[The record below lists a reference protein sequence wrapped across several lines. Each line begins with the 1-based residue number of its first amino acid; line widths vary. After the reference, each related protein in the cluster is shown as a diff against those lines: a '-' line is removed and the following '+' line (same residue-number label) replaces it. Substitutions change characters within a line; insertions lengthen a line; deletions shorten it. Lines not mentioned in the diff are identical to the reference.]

1 MFHVKHFILKLV
13 KRGLSVRERDVKM
26 ALFGTL
32 VNGAFIIV
40 GSLLGLLFTKI
51 PERYK
56 ETVMH
61 GIGLAVILIGLQM
74 AFSTQVIVVVLLSL
88 LSGAIIGE
96 LLNVE
101 ARLNQL
107 GNSIG
112 SKFKTKSGTESFSQG
127 FVTASLIFV
136 VGAMA
141 IIGAL
146 DSGIRGDHEVLIT
159 KGIIDGFTALV
170 LTTTLG
176 VGVILSVVPVIL
188 YQGTIALLATQ
199 IERFIPDAFLNGLI
213 VELTAVGGLLIVA
226 IGLNMLKIIKIRIG
240 NLLPSIITVGLVYYI
255 YQLF

>member
-1 MFHVKHFILKLV
+1 
-13 KRGLSVRERDVKM
+13 M
-26 ALFGTL
+26 ALYGTL
-32 VNGAFIIV
+32 VNGGLIII
-40 GSLLGLLFTKI
+40 GSLLGLLFTRI

-61 GIGLAVILIGLQM
+61 GIGLAVVLIGLQM
-74 AFSTQVIVVVLLSL
+74 AFATEVIIVVLLSL

-96 LLNVE
+96 LFNVE
-101 ARLNQL
+101 HKLNQF
-107 GNSIG
+107 GDWIG
-112 SKFKTKSGTESFSQG
+112 SKFKTKNNNSTVSQG

-146 DSGIRGDHEVLIT
+146 DSGIRGDHEILIT
-159 KGIIDGFTALV
+159 KGILDGFVALV

-176 VGVILSVVPVIL
+176 FGVALSVLPVML
-188 YQGTIALLATQ
+188 YQGSIALLATQ
-199 IERFIPDAFLNGLI
+199 IERWIPDYFLNGLI

-226 IGLNMLKIIKIRIG
+226 IGLNMLKIVQIRIG
-240 NLLPSIITVGLVYYI
+240 NLLPSIVTVGIVYYI

>member
-1 MFHVKHFILKLV
+1 
-13 KRGLSVRERDVKM
+13 M

-32 VNGAFIIV
+32 VNGALIII
-40 GSLLGLLFTKI
+40 GSLLGLVFTKI

-61 GIGLAVILIGLQM
+61 GIALAIMLIGLQM
-74 AFSTQVIVVVLLSL
+74 AFSTEIIIVVLLSL

-101 ARLNQL
+101 EKLNQF
-107 GNSIG
+107 GNWIG
-112 SKFKTKSGTESFSQG
+112 SKFKTKSNQGSVSQG
-127 FVTASLIFV
+127 FVTASLIFI

-159 KGIIDGFTALV
+159 KGILDGFVALV

-176 VGVILSVVPVIL
+176 IGVVLSVIPVVL
-188 YQGTIALLATQ
+188 YQGAIALLATQ
-199 IERFIPDAFLNGLI
+199 IERWVPDYFLNGLI

-226 IGLNMLKIIKIRIG
+226 IGLNMLKVVQIRIG
-240 NLLPSIITVGLVYYI
+240 NLLPSIITVGVIYYI
-255 YQLF
+255 YQMF

>member
-1 MFHVKHFILKLV
+1 
-13 KRGLSVRERDVKM
+13 M

-32 VNGAFIIV
+32 VNGGLIII
-40 GSLLGLLFTKI
+40 GSILGLLFTKI

-61 GIGLAVILIGLQM
+61 GIGLAVVLIGLQM
-74 AFSTQVIVVVLLSL
+74 AFSTQVIIVVLLSL

-96 LLNVE
+96 LLDVE
-101 ARLNQL
+101 SKLNQF
-107 GNSIG
+107 GNWVG
-112 SKFKTKSGTESFSQG
+112 SRIKTNSNEESFSQG

-141 IIGAL
+141 IIGSL

-159 KGIIDGFTALV
+159 KGILDGFTALV

-176 VGVILSVVPVIL
+176 FGVALSVVPVLL
-188 YQGTIALLATQ
+188 YQGTITLLATQ
-199 IERFIPDAFLNGLI
+199 IEQWVPEAFLHGLI

-226 IGLNMLKIIKIRIG
+226 IGLNMLKVVQIRIG
-240 NLLPSIITVGLVYYI
+240 NLLPSILTVGFVYYI
-255 YQLF
+255 YQLI